1 LTARIRCLLL
11 SGAGDTLGH
20 NNIRLGVLVV
30 AGPLPDADCR
40 KLSTHDFFQQLQNAV
55 HAVELVLVEGPH
67 RKIRSETI
75 LECEDNRNN
84 IDRCKAPICQ
94 QRIVIRERLPI
105 TLALKDVL

>member
-1 LTARIRCLLL
+1 MTR
-11 SGAGDTLGH
+11 SLGSLRSASAMRS
-20 NNIRLGVLVV
+20 NITPRL
-30 AGPLPDADCR
+30 ASSQADCR

-94 QRIVIRERLPI
+94 QRIVIRKRIPI
-105 TLALKDVL
+105 TLALKDML